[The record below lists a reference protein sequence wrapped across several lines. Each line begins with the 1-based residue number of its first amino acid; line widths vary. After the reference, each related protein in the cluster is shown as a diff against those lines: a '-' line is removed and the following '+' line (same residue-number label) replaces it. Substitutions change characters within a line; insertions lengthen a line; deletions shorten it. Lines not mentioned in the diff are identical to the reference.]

1 MGILGRGGT
10 GTVYR
15 AHELASGSTV
25 AIKIIPMAS
34 PTLAAQ
40 VERELSLA
48 SAIHHPNVVAIR
60 LIISSHHGPCCVMEL
75 VEGPTFST
83 VAKALAGQNAA
94 LLALDRIC
102 ALAGLDRSRLR
113 PDLVATAGTSAPWY
127 RLVAAW
133 MLDLCGAVQAAHAAG
148 IVHRD
153 IKPHNLLLAPDGTLK
168 LTDFGAAAALDG
180 SSLAARYGTPRYL
193 PPERLADLAAR
204 GSIRTGDRRV
214 DLWGIGVCMYELL
227 TLRPAFDAATVA
239 DALRAVAT
247 MDPIQPRQVNW
258 SVPAA
263 LESCCMR
270 CLRRDPNERYA
281 DASSLAVDLGA
292 YLSQSSGT
300 TAGLSSLLSML
311 RRFGQPGVRP

>member
-15 AHELASGSTV
+15 AHELASGATV
-25 AIKIIPMAS
+25 AIKIIPMVS

-48 SAIHHPNVVAIR
+48 SAIHHPNIVAIR
-60 LIISSHHGPCCVMEL
+60 SIISSHHGPCCVMEL

-83 VAKALAGQNAA
+83 LTKALAGQNAA
-94 LLALDRIC
+94 MLALDRIC
-102 ALAGLDRSRLR
+102 TLAGLDRTQLR
-113 PDLVATAGTSAPWY
+113 ADLAAYAVPPAPWY

-133 MLDLCGAVQAAHAAG
+133 MLDLCAAVQAAHAAG

-227 TLRPAFDAATVA
+227 TLRPAFDATTVA

-258 SVPAA
+258 SVPPQ

-270 CLRRDPNERYA
+270 CLRRDPNERYPEASALAA
-281 DASSLAVDLGA
+281 DLAA
-292 YLSQSSGT
+292 YLAQPSGT
-300 TAGLSSLLSML
+300 SALASLGSLFK
-311 RRFGQPGVRP
+311 RFGQPGGRA